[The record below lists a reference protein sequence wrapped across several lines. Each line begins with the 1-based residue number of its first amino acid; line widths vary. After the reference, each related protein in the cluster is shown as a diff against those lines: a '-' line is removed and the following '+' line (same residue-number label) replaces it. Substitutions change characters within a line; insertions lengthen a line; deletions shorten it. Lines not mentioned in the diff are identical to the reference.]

1 MNDLNGVEQM
11 CQCESYAI
19 RSEDLMAGSSYG
31 DLTNIYQGPHDFD
44 FNWDTL
50 TEVIKDAI
58 QDAISDENNLVV
70 EPEKPE
76 IERYRLKHR

>member
-19 RSEDLMAGSSYG
+19 RSENLTAGSSWP
-31 DLTNIYQGPHDFD
+31 DLTNVYQGPRDFD

-58 QDAISDENNLVV
+58 QDAISENNRVV
-70 EPEKPE
+70 VPE
-76 IERYRLKHR
+76 IKRYRLKHR